1 MRAASVVAALLAL
14 AASAASREELSAEK
28 AAGSAAPPSACGG
41 QCHNK
46 YDVKVGFVRP
56 AFCAAPVCLSFHTG
70 AKLAFHTRSLVYE
83 KIQREIVIV
92 LALKFYANI
101 S

>member
-46 YDVKVGFVRP
+46 YDVKVGLLCPSRFLCRT
-56 AFCAAPVCLSFHTG
+56 CLPVVSHRCKAHIPYTQPGLRKDPTGNCHSPG
-70 AKLAFHTRSLVYE
+70 AKILR
-83 KIQREIVIV
+83 
-92 LALKFYANI
+92 
-101 S
+101 